1 MVSFN
6 VFCILSFGVGVT
18 FIPIRSDLA
27 SKIQRLHALSY
38 KIGRVG
44 DLKVGSYAMIEN
56 EPSRIM
62 SIQKSKP
69 GKHGSA
75 KYRCSAV
82 SLFDGSKRSFV
93 SPVDAS
99 INIPIVEKNAAQIV
113 SMNPSAVQLMD
124 LESYAVFEVETP
136 KDAEIVAKLEAGKE
150 VEYWKIMD
158 GYKIQRVKG

>member
-1 MVSFN
+1 
-6 VFCILSFGVGVT
+6 VGIT
-18 FIPIRSDLA
+18 FILIRLDLA

-44 DLKVGSYAMIEN
+44 DLKVGSYAIIDD

-93 SPVDAS
+93 SPVDTS
-99 INIPIVEKNAAQIV
+99 INIPIVEKNAAQVV
-113 SMNPSAVQLMD
+113 SMGPTTLQLMD
-124 LESYAVFEVETP
+124 LATYEVFDVTTP
-136 KDAEIVAKLEAGKE
+136 EEKELASKLEAGKE
-150 VEYWKIMD
+150 VEYWKIMNR
-158 GYKIQRVKG
+158 YKIQRVKG